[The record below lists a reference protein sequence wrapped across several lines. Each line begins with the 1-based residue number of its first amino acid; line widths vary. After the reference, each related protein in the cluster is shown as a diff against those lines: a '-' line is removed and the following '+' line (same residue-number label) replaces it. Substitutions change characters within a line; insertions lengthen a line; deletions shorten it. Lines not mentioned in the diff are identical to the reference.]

1 MNFSLFINDFF
12 TCWLKVL
19 IGEVTLS
26 IGLLNSTKDEE
37 TSNNYWR
44 NNKKPPHQ
52 IFAEFIR
59 ERSRNTSKSTKM
71 NFLQQLLEE
80 IKNYPE
86 NETIVEEIKK
96 KLTKQDVEVNELD
109 FLFHLKTK
117 QTSNG
122 VLSPTGEFLIAFQD
136 FIEFHL
142 LDSKGK
148 SESGSDT
155 LEESFEVKETS
166 SSTSGGLTKS
176 MSSVEVS
183 SNPPLQDPLQY
194 SKNRNIANSD
204 QSVNPGK
211 LTLLSSHDPLHF
223 SANRSA
229 SQPDQSLNTVKNP
242 PTDPLQSKSAS
253 RASLP
258 AVQSNICTTS
268 YSIFS
273 SAQLEQRFILLRNEL
288 LFEKFLRKQ
297 VLFFNFFLIFNLINT
312 QIYSIL

>member
-12 TCWLKVL
+12 TCWLNVL

-59 ERSRNTSKSTKM
+59 ERSKNTSKSTKM

-183 SNPPLQDPLQY
+183 SNPPLQDPL
-194 SKNRNIANSD
+194 
-204 QSVNPGK
+204 
-211 LTLLSSHDPLHF
+211 HF

-242 PTDPLQSKSAS
+242 PTDPLPSKSAS

-297 VLFFNFFLIFNLINT
+297 VLFFNFFLIFNL
-312 QIYSIL
+312 